1 MEVTDMPFVP
11 VAFYQVDWNTTSN
24 QFRIVV
30 FTQSGQQIVLPINT
44 ETEYAAVLV
53 MLGRTGVLVD
63 TGPGASAGDIQL
75 PKRPVGT

>member
-1 MEVTDMPFVP
+1 MPFEP
-11 VAFYQVDWNTTSN
+11 IAFYQADWNSALN

-30 FTQSGQQIVLPINT
+30 ITQNGQQLTLPVNT
-44 ETEYAAVLV
+44 ETEYAAILT

-75 PKRPVGT
+75 PKRPVGS